1 MPQAYQSSADI
12 DAMIIQVT
20 PAVLTLLG
28 DGRPHRR
35 REIVDA
41 LAGQYPKDDVVR
53 TLMRLTVTGQLAEAQ
68 RKYRLARPS
77 KLDQGSL

>member
-12 DAMIIQVT
+12 DAMIAHVT

-28 DGRPHRR
+28 DGVPHRR

-53 TLMRLTVTGQLAEAQ
+53 TLMRLTVTGRLVATGGTYILAGTAEAD
-68 RKYRLARPS
+68 P
-77 KLDQGSL
+77 